1 MDYAMV
7 HTGTV
12 SEVRPDSVVVKIR
25 LAEDCAE
32 CAAKSFCRT
41 DSDSGGR
48 KDDVV
53 EACSYGCDSVIK
65 VGDRVEVG
73 LSESQQ
79 WQAILL
85 VYVVPTVLF
94 AGMILLS
101 LTVLNLG
108 ELTSMFAGFGLLAVY
123 IVLLRFCFKKKI
135 RSKYKWSVIRL
146 L

>member
-1 MDYAMV
+1 MDYAVV

-25 LAEDCAE
+25 LAED
-32 CAAKSFCRT
+32 
-41 DSDSGGR
+41 SGGK

-73 LSESQQ
+73 LSGSQQ

-108 ELTSMFAGFGLLAVY
+108 ELTSIFAGFGLLAVY
-123 IVLLRFCFKKKI
+123 IVLLRFCFKKI

>member
-1 MDYAMV
+1 MDYAVV

-41 DSDSGGR
+41 NSDSGG
-48 KDDVV
+48 KNDVV

-73 LSESQQ
+73 LSGSQQ

-108 ELTSMFAGFGLLAVY
+108 ELTSIFAGFGLLAVY
-123 IVLLRFCFKKKI
+123 IVLLRFCFKKI